1 MKKRITTLLN
11 IATMDVLRRTSIIYR
26 VTRATL
32 IESVLH
38 ASESTIVAL
47 GTSGDSSNLLFF
59 LNNISVIT
67 ATALCLFTDENWWMA
82 YELLQS
88 VLLICIFIRLRAVV
102 FIVFIFYL
110 QYQNHLLVVP
120 CMNALLIFSQEC
132 GRCAKSNI
140 LVVSILSLIISRAW
154 DAYTEVFLLMACEA
168 LIVNNY
174 MILGWKH
181 SGFMMESSAPLLVNI
196 LAFLLGIRA
205 NGVDRWIDT
214 IRQHPHPHLPSFLQ
228 GVWWKGGEEGFS
240 LSESTL
246 NADGT
251 YDVPLNTSGMRA
263 FRPNFCGLIRCYL
276 NSLHPPILLTYRLE
290 DGRTSLLKSK
300 FLTLPLPIACFSSS
314 PPATVNE
321 STRESPLG
329 EGSYVFVTSN
339 LLRRRVLRYIFLVP
353 FNQ

>member
-1 MKKRITTLLN
+1 M
-11 IATMDVLRRTSIIYR
+11 IYR

-47 GTSGDSSNLLFF
+47 GRASNFSDLLFF

-67 ATALCLFTDENWWMA
+67 ATALCLFTDENWWVV

-88 VLLICIFIRLRAVV
+88 VLLICVFIRLRAVV
-102 FIVFIFYL
+102 FIVFIFFL

-120 CMNALLIFSQEC
+120 CMNALLIFSQER

-154 DAYTEVFLLMACEA
+154 HEYAEVFLLMACEA
-168 LIVNNY
+168 LIVSNY

-181 SGFMMESSAPLLVNI
+181 SGFMMGSNAPFLVNL

-205 NGVDRWIDT
+205 NGVDRWIDM
-214 IRQHPHPHLPSFLQ
+214 IRQHPGTHLPSFLR
-228 GVWWKGGEEGFS
+228 GVWWKRGDEGFS

-251 YDVPLNTSGMRA
+251 YDVPLSTSGMRA
-263 FRPNFCGLIRCYL
+263 FRSNFRGIVRCYL
-276 NSLHPPILLTYRLE
+276 HSLHPPILLTYRLE
-290 DGRTSLLKSK
+290 GDRISLLKAK
-300 FLTLPLPIACFSSS
+300 FLTLPLPIAWFSSS
-314 PPATVNE
+314 PPATVND
-321 STRESPLG
+321 STRESPLR
-329 EGSYVFVTSN
+329 EGAYVFLSSN
-339 LLRRRVLRYIFLVP
+339 ILRRRVLRYVFL
-353 FNQ
+353 